1 MFMRPMRRME
11 RRRAVAVVG
20 TAAVVGHHSAEKA
33 EQQPAMAQQQAEAQ
47 QQAAPQYAPPP
58 PAPEAAPAPAA
69 APVGGSDITAQLEQL
84 SQLHNSGVLT
94 DQEFA
99 EAKQKALAGG

>member
-1 MFMRPMRRME
+1 M
-11 RRRAVAVVG
+11 
-20 TAAVVGHHSAEKA
+20 
-33 EQQPAMAQQQAEAQ
+33 QQQQAMAQQQAETQ

-58 PAPEAAPAPAA
+58 PEAAPAPAA
-69 APVGGSDITAQLEQL
+69 APAGGSDITAQLEQL
-84 SQLHNSGVLT
+84 SQLHNSGVLS